1 MSIAQVQIEIGG
13 VDVTALYRWPADS
26 ADPADIEVEGLQ
38 VAGID
43 IADALVSVVLRTAR
57 LARGHGCN
65 MIRDAEVVLW
75 DEVANKIAAAAAAES
90 AAERAALAQDQAYA
104 GA

>member
-43 IADALVSVVLRTAR
+43 IADALVSVVTRTAR
-57 LARGHGCN
+57 LARALGGH

-75 DEVANKIAAAAAAES
+75 DEVAAKIAAAAAAECV
-90 AAERAALAQDQAYA
+90 AEREALAQDQAYA

>member
-43 IADALVSVVLRTAR
+43 IADALVSVVTRTAR
-57 LARGHGCN
+57 LARALGGHL
-65 MIRDAEVVLW
+65 IWDAEVVLW
-75 DEVANKIAAAAAAES
+75 DEVAAKIAAAAAAES
-90 AAERAALAQDQAYA
+90 VAEREALAQDQAY

>member
-13 VDVTALYRWPADS
+13 VDMTALYRWPADS
-26 ADPADIEVEGLQ
+26 SDPADIEVEGLQ
-38 VAGID
+38 VAGVD
-43 IADALVSVVLRTAR
+43 IADTLVSVVTRTAR
-57 LARGHGCN
+57 LARGERCH

-75 DEVANKIAAAAAAES
+75 DEVSVKIAAAANAAHS
-90 AAERAALAQDQAYA
+90 AEREALAQDQAY

>member
-26 ADPADIEVEGLQ
+26 SDPADIEVEGLQ
-38 VAGID
+38 VAGVD
-43 IADALVSVVLRTAR
+43 IADALVCFVLRTAR
-57 LARGHGCN
+57 LARGERCH

-75 DEVANKIAAAAAAES
+75 DEVAAKIAAAAAAES
-90 AAERAALAQDQAYA
+90 VAEREALAQDQAY

>member
-43 IADALVSVVLRTAR
+43 IADALVSVVTRTAR
-57 LARGHGCN
+57 LARALGGH

-75 DEVANKIAAAAAAES
+75 DEVAAKIAAAAAAES
-90 AAERAALAQDQAYA
+90 VAEREALAQDQAY

>member
-13 VDVTALYRWPADS
+13 VDVTALYKWPADS
-26 ADPADIEVEGLQ
+26 VDPAELEVEGLQ
-38 VAGID
+38 VAGVD
-43 IADALVSVVLRTAR
+43 IADALVSVVLRTVR
-57 LARGHGCN
+57 LARGERCH

-90 AAERAALAQDQAYA
+90 AAERAALAQDQAY

>member
-26 ADPADIEVEGLQ
+26 SDPADIAVEGLQ
-38 VAGID
+38 VAGVD
-43 IADALVSVVLRTAR
+43 IADALVSVVTRTAR
-57 LARGHGCN
+57 LARGERCH

-90 AAERAALAQDQAYA
+90 VAERAALAHDQAY

>member
-38 VAGID
+38 VAGVD

-57 LARGHGCN
+57 LARGERCH
-65 MIRDAEVVLW
+65 MIRDAEVALW
-75 DEVANKIAAAAAAES
+75 DEVAAKIAAAAAAES
-90 AAERAALAQDQAYA
+90 VAEREALAQDQAYA

>member
-26 ADPADIEVEGLQ
+26 VDPADIEVEGLQ

-43 IADALVSVVLRTAR
+43 IADALVSVVTRTAR
-57 LARGHGCN
+57 LARALGGHL
-65 MIRDAEVVLW
+65 IRDAEVVLW
-75 DEVANKIAAAAAAES
+75 DEVAAKIAAAAAES
-90 AAERAALAQDQAYA
+90 VAEREALAQDQAY